1 MAETLPNLKGKL
13 FVGIKYGPG
22 GTNVA
27 VSIAV
32 KTTDGRVFVE
42 AIDCRPI
49 RATNRWIM
57 EFLREASWAKV
68 VIDGQNGQKIL
79 ADLMRK
85 NHMRKPVLPTV
96 SDIIK
101 ANAVYEEAV
110 FDKTIVHRGQPSLA
124 DLVAN
129 CEHRAIGSHGG
140 FGYKSIHPERE
151 IALMDSMILAQWICG
166 VKTKTQRKKQS
177 RKYGI
182 KARENVFFIFTYT
195 L

>member
-1 MAETLPNLKGKL
+1 M
-13 FVGIKYGPG
+13 
-22 GTNVA
+22 
-27 VSIAV
+27 
-32 KTTDGRVFVE
+32 
-42 AIDCRPI
+42 
-49 RATNRWIM
+49 
-57 EFLREASWAKV
+57 
-68 VIDGQNGQKIL
+68 IDGQNGQKIL

-151 IALMDSMILAQWICG
+151 IALMDSMILAHWIALESKE
-166 VKTKTQRKKQS
+166 KTKQKIR
-177 RKYGI
+177 Y
-182 KARENVFFIFTYT
+182 
-195 L
+195 